1 MVNIFLA
8 SNLWGGW
15 LEDKDDYYWKW
26 IFPDYWKRKIR
37 GVCDAIVS
45 MSICLKNNVFTEAC
59 MPIDIGLSYNQ
70 KTQSSS
76 MTLKLNA
83 NCARFISSITEKQ
96 FGTLDLMFIILISYH
111 TSIVVFLRKFYL
123 IKMKMLFD
131 AKSLRS

>member
-1 MVNIFLA
+1 
-8 SNLWGGW
+8 
-15 LEDKDDYYWKW
+15 
-26 IFPDYWKRKIR
+26 
-37 GVCDAIVS
+37 
-45 MSICLKNNVFTEAC
+45 

-70 KTQSSS
+70 KTQSLST
-76 MTLKLNA
+76 TLKLNA

>member
-1 MVNIFLA
+1 
-8 SNLWGGW
+8 
-15 LEDKDDYYWKW
+15 
-26 IFPDYWKRKIR
+26 
-37 GVCDAIVS
+37 
-45 MSICLKNNVFTEAC
+45 

-70 KTQSSS
+70 KTQASS

-111 TSIVVFLRKFYL
+111 TSIVVFLKKIYL